1 MPLGP
6 FQICLKICRNIHSSR
21 CTTGVVADTRG
32 KFTVK
37 LVSLIY
43 KWQIA
48 TGVIDTGHKFDTGG
62 KFDTS
67 GKFDTGS
74 NFAAGIIDSGG
85 KFTKMGTNVFF
96 NSQIANPQTL
106 GLNLQSQIRKF
117 LRYASSQISNLH
129 IYFD

>member
-32 KFTVK
+32 KFTVP

-43 KWQIA
+43 QWQIA
-48 TGVIDTGHKFDTGG
+48 TGVIDTGG

-74 NFAAGIIDSGG
+74 NFAASIFDSVG
-85 KFTKMGTNVFF
+85 KFTKMGTNVFL